1 MKRKLLGIWLVLGA
15 GLLLFDQPFS
25 PPVGPATAQANFTW
39 PEISMVKIAGGFT
52 RPLHIAHAGDESGRL
67 FVVEQAGR
75 IKIIAAGQVMTTPF
89 LDISDRVRSPAS
101 GGGSEEGLLSVAF
114 PPGYGGD
121 KDYFYVYYTRLDGDN
136 QLSRFSISGDPQRA
150 DAGSEEPILTFN
162 HPDHLNHNG
171 GLLTFGPQGYL
182 YIGTGDGG
190 GGGDPEENAQNPSSL
205 LGKMLRIDVEFIS
218 QPPVSGEFQMFLPF
232 IRHAA
237 SHSDE
242 SPQYLIPPSNP
253 FVGEPGYRPEIWAL
267 GLRNPWRYAFDRLT
281 HDLYIADVG
290 QNSFEEVNFQPA
302 SSPGG
307 ENYGWDIMEA
317 SHCFEPPSG
326 CDQTG
331 LVLPVAEYPR
341 DLGRS
346 ITGGFVYRGQD
357 FGDLEGIYFYADFAT
372 GRIWG
377 LQKKTI
383 AQEIQW
389 ESKILLETSHRIS
402 TFGEDQSGELFLA
415 DYAAGEIY
423 QLISP

>member
-1 MKRKLLGIWLVLGA
+1 MKRLALEICLVFAA
-15 GLLLFDQPFS
+15 GLLLVYGLFTL
-25 PPVGPATAQANFTW
+25 PVEPAIAQANFTW
-39 PEISMVKIAGGFT
+39 PEISLVNITGGFT
-52 RPLHIAHAGDESGRL
+52 LPVHITHAGDDSGRL

-75 IKIIAAGQVMTTPF
+75 IRVVAGGQVLAAPF
-89 LDISDRVRSPAS
+89 LDISDRVWSPAS

-114 PPGYGGD
+114 PPGYGGE
-121 KDYFYVYYTRLDGDN
+121 KDYFYVYYTRLDGNN
-136 QLSRFSISGDPQRA
+136 QLSRFSVSGDPDRA
-150 DAGSEEPILTFN
+150 DAGSEEPILTFA
-162 HPDHLNHNG
+162 HPDQLNHNG

-190 GGGDPEENAQNPSSL
+190 GGGDPSENAQNPTSL
-205 LGKMLRIDVEFIS
+205 LGKILRIDVEFVS
-218 QPPVSGEFQMFLPF
+218 QPPVPSDFKLFLPF

-237 SHSDE
+237 SHAYQSLT
-242 SPQYLIPPSNP
+242 YLIPPSNP

-267 GLRNPWRYAFDRLT
+267 GLRNPWRYSFDRLT

-317 SHCFEPPSG
+317 SQCYEPPTG

-331 LVLPVAEYPR
+331 LILPVAEYPR

-346 ITGGFVYRGQD
+346 ITGGFVYRGSD
-357 FGDLEGIYFYADFAT
+357 YSDLEGIYFYADFAT

-377 LQKKTI
+377 LQHQTI
-383 AQEIQW
+383 AQQIQW
-389 ESKILLETSHRIS
+389 ESQILLETSHRIS

-423 QLISP
+423 QVITP

>member
-1 MKRKLLGIWLVLGA
+1 VVLVA
-15 GLLLFDQPFS
+15 GLLLIYRLFTPS
-25 PPVGPATAQANFTW
+25 MEPAGAQELFIW
-39 PEISMVKIAGGFT
+39 PKISLVNIIGGFT
-52 RPLHIAHAGDESGRL
+52 RPVHIAHAGDDSGRL

-75 IKIIAAGQVMTTPF
+75 IQILAGRQLITPPF

-101 GGGSEEGLLSVAF
+101 GGGGEEGLLSVAF
-114 PPGYGGD
+114 PPGYGAG

-136 QLSRFSISGDPQRA
+136 QLSRFSISGNPDRA
-150 DAGSEEPILTFN
+150 DAGSEEPILTFD
-162 HPDHLNHNG
+162 HPDHANHNG

-182 YIGTGDGG
+182 YVGTGDGG
-190 GGGDPEENAQNPSSL
+190 GGGDPSENAQNPASL
-205 LGKMLRIDVEFIS
+205 LGKLLRIDVELVS
-218 QPPVSGEFQMFLPF
+218 QPPLPGDFQLFLPF
-232 IRHAA
+232 IGHNTSHAYQ
-237 SHSDE
+237 
-242 SPQYLIPPSNP
+242 SPAYLIPASNP
-253 FVGEPGYRPEIWAL
+253 FLGQPGYQPEIWAL
-267 GLRNPWRYAFDRLT
+267 GLRNPWRYSFDRLT

-317 SHCFEPPSG
+317 SQCFEPPTG

-331 LVLPVAEYPR
+331 LVLPVTEYPR
-341 DLGRS
+341 ELGRS
-346 ITGGFVYRGQD
+346 ITGGFVYRGGD
-357 FGDLEGIYFYADFAT
+357 YGDLEGIYFYADFAT

-377 LQKKTI
+377 LQHQTI
-383 AQEIQW
+383 GQQIQW

-423 QLISP
+423 QLTIP